1 MGMAPPRS
9 VSLLTFDL
17 HEAFDSVPWVVYY
30 WVFFAFEFFVY
41 GRLISSLVVQPANY
55 IFYYGTGLLVLILFN
70 TASWAGR
77 SFVEG
82 AHEGRLKYL
91 LSLPI
96 GRNQLFLEQITLGSV
111 VNTVR
116 LIPPLAVIM
125 WLGGG
130 MSALEFVST
139 MAVLTV
145 LGIAVV
151 GLMVSLSFVAF
162 RSFDI
167 YSAVVAGLSA
177 LLIRF
182 STMYY
187 PLSYMPQAYGAVARA
202 NPLTYGTDLLR
213 GVLGFPS
220 SLLLDPYLSAAVVI
234 ALAIGALFAGAF
246 TISHAVEGVKSS

>member
-1 MGMAPPRS
+1 MAPTPRTF
-9 VSLLTFDL
+9 SLLAFDL
-17 HEAFDSVPWVVYY
+17 REAFDSIPWVVYY
-30 WVFFAFEFFVY
+30 WAFFAFEYFVY
-41 GRLISSLVVQPANY
+41 GRLISALVVKPDNY

-77 SFVEG
+77 SFVES

-96 GRNQLFLEQITLGSV
+96 DRNHLFFEQIMLGAV

-116 LIPPLAVIM
+116 LVPPLAVIM
-125 WLGGG
+125 WLSGTMSPGVFL
-130 MSALEFVST
+130 SAL
-139 MAVLTV
+139 AILTL
-145 LGIAVV
+145 LGIAVI
-151 GLMVSLSFVAF
+151 GLMVMLSFVAF

-187 PLSYMPQAYGAVARA
+187 PLAFMPQGIATVSKG

-213 GVLGFPS
+213 NALGFPP
-220 SLLLDPYLSAAVVI
+220 SLLLDPYLATAVVM
-234 ALAIGALFAGAF
+234 ALAVGALFAGMF